1 MFPICI
7 KENYM
12 VNQNRLTKDED
23 ENADAI
29 MGFIF
34 ILLKMGI
41 MTFIIYIVLQVV
53 SIITP

>member
-1 MFPICI
+1 
-7 KENYM
+7 M